1 MGLVWFADIVKSANQ
16 TDQIQH
22 CHAFVLFLFSSHTF
36 ADLTVVCSVVCGGTY
51 FVLNTLF

>member
-51 FVLNTLF
+51 IVLNTLF